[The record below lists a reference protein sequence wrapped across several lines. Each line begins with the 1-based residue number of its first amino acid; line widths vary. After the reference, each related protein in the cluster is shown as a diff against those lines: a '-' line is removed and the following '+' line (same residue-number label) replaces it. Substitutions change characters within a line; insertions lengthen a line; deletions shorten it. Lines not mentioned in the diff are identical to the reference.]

1 MSKHRIRVSILTI
14 SDRSYRG
21 EREDVSGPA
30 LVEAVGQLGWEVVK
44 TGLVP
49 DEKELI
55 SDWLIQICDSGT
67 ADLILTTGG
76 TGFAPRDVTP
86 EATRAILE
94 REAPGIAEA
103 MRQKSLQITPHAM
116 LSRAI
121 AGIRKRTLIINLP
134 GSPKAAIENLQ
145 TVAPVIPHAV
155 ELLQESPD
163 AEKGH
168 ILSSS

>member
-94 REAPGIAEA
+94 REAPGITEA

>member
-1 MSKHRIRVSILTI
+1 MNKPIVRVSILTI

-21 EREDVSGPA
+21 EREDLSGSA
-30 LVEAVGQLGWEVVK
+30 LVEAVQKLGWEIVK

-49 DEKELI
+49 DEKEKI
-55 SDWLIQICDSGT
+55 ANWLIEECDSENT
-67 ADLILTTGG
+67 DLILTTGG
-76 TGFAPRDVTP
+76 TGFAPRDITP
-86 EATRAILE
+86 EATREIIE

-103 MRQKSLQITPHAM
+103 MRLKSLQITAHAM

-145 TVAPVIPHAV
+145 SVAMVIPHAV
-155 ELLQESPD
+155 ELLHESPS
-163 AEKGH
+163 AEAGH
-168 ILSSS
+168 QFST